1 MNILIIE
8 DEKLAA
14 NRLSGLIKSLD
25 ETAKIVGTLD
35 SIKASVAWFSSNLQ
49 PELAFMDIQLADGL
63 SFEIFDQVAISCP
76 VIFTTAFDEYALRA
90 FKVNSIDY
98 LLKPI
103 DIDELSR
110 AMEKFRNLHHESS
123 KPEAIA
129 APVMDRVLQMLTKS
143 FKSRFLVR
151 AGEHIKTIPAEQ
163 VTFFYSMEKAT
174 FLNTIEN
181 KEYDIDYTLEELEGL
196 LNPELFFRINRKYIV
211 SMGAIRDIINY
222 TNSRLKLKL
231 VNSTDNEII
240 VSREKVSE
248 FKNWLDR

>member
-14 NRLSGLIKSLD
+14 NRLSALIKNLD
-25 ETAKIVGTLD
+25 DAVKIVGTPD
-35 SIKASVAWFSSNLQ
+35 SIKASVAWFSSNPQ
-49 PELAFMDIQLADGL
+49 PDLTFMDIQLADGL
-63 SFEIFDQVAISCP
+63 SFEIFERVAVSCP

-103 DIDELSR
+103 DTDELSR
-110 AMEKFRNLHHESS
+110 AMEKFRNLHHDSS
-123 KPEAIA
+123 KPESVV

-240 VSREKVSE
+240 VSREKVAE

>member
-14 NRLSGLIKSLD
+14 NRLSGLIKSQD
-25 ETAKIVGTLD
+25 GTAKIVGTLD
-35 SIKASVAWFSSNLQ
+35 SIKASVAWFSSNPQ
-49 PELAFMDIQLADGL
+49 PDLTFMDIQLADGL
-63 SFEIFDQVAISCP
+63 SFEIFDQVVVSCP

-103 DIDELSR
+103 DTDELGR
-110 AMEKFRNLHHESS
+110 AMEKFRHLHRDES
-123 KPEAIA
+123 KPETLA
-129 APVMDRVLQMLTKS
+129 APIMDRVLQMLTKTY
-143 FKSRFLVR
+143 KSRFLVR
-151 AGEHIKTIPAEQ
+151 AGEHIKTISTEQ
-163 VTFFYSMEKAT
+163 VTFFYSMGKAT

-240 VSREKVSE
+240 VSREKVTD

>member
-14 NRLSGLIKSLD
+14 NRLSALIKKMD
-25 ETAKIVGTLD
+25 EAVKIVGILD
-35 SIKASVAWFSSNLQ
+35 SIKASVAWFSSNPQ
-49 PELAFMDIQLADGL
+49 PDLAFMDIQLADGL
-63 SFEIFDQVAISCP
+63 SFEIFDQVAVSCP

-103 DIDELSR
+103 DTDELSR
-110 AMEKFRNLHHESS
+110 AMEKFRNLHRESS
-123 KPEAIA
+123 KPGAVA

-231 VNSTDNEII
+231 VNSNDNEII
-240 VSREKVSE
+240 VSREKVTE

>member
-1 MNILIIE
+1 MKILIIE

-14 NRLSGLIKSLD
+14 KRLSGLILKMD
-25 ETAKIVGTLD
+25 ETTQIVGILD
-35 SIKASVAWFSSNLQ
+35 SIRASVTWFSSNPKPDLV
-49 PELAFMDIQLADGL
+49 FMDIQLADGL
-63 SFEIFDQVAISCP
+63 SFEIFDQVVISCP

-103 DIDELSR
+103 DTDELNR
-110 AMEKFRNLHHESS
+110 AMDKFRHLHLDST
-123 KPEAIA
+123 KPETIA
-129 APVMDRVLQMLTKS
+129 APVMDRVLQMLTKTH
-143 FKSRFLVR
+143 KNRFLVR
-151 AGEHIKTIPAEQ
+151 AGEHIKTIPTDQ

-174 FLNTIEN
+174 FLNTAEN

-196 LNPELFFRINRKYIV
+196 LNPELFFRINRKYII
-211 SMGAIRDIINY
+211 SMGAIKDIVNY
-222 TNSRLKLKL
+222 TNSRLKLRL

-240 VSREKVSE
+240 VSREKVTE

>member
-1 MNILIIE
+1 MNVLIIE

-14 NRLSGLIKSLD
+14 NRLSGLIKNYD
-25 ETAKIVGTLD
+25 NTANIIGALD
-35 SIKASVAWFSSNLQ
+35 SIKASVAWFSSNPQ
-49 PELAFMDIQLADGL
+49 PDLAFLDIQLADGL
-63 SFEIFDQVAISCP
+63 SFEIFDQVVIHCP

-103 DIDELSR
+103 DPDELSR
-110 AMEKFRNLHHESS
+110 AMDKFSHWHQDTS
-123 KPEAIA
+123 KPEALA
-129 APVMDRVLQMLTKS
+129 QPVMDRVLQMLTKS
-143 FKSRFLVR
+143 HKSRFLVR

-181 KEYDIDYTLEELEGL
+181 KEYDIDYTLEELEDL

-211 SMGAIRDIINY
+211 SMGAIRDIINF
-222 TNSRLKLKL
+222 TNSRLKLRL
-231 VNSTDNEII
+231 VNSNDNEII
-240 VSREKVSE
+240 VSREKVAG

>member
-14 NRLSGLIKSLD
+14 NRLSALIKTMD
-25 ETAKIVGTLD
+25 EAVKIVGILD
-35 SIKASVAWFSSNLQ
+35 SIKASVAWFSSNPQ
-49 PELAFMDIQLADGL
+49 PDLAFMDIQLADGL
-63 SFEIFDQVAISCP
+63 SFEIFDQVAVTCP

-103 DIDELSR
+103 DTDELSR
-110 AMEKFRNLHHESS
+110 AMEKFRNLHQESS
-123 KPEAIA
+123 KPGSVA

-174 FLNTIEN
+174 FLNTVEN

-231 VNSTDNEII
+231 VNSSDNEII
-240 VSREKVSE
+240 VSREKVTE

>member
-14 NRLSGLIKSLD
+14 NRLSGLIKSFD
-25 ETAKIVGTLD
+25 GTATIVGIQD
-35 SIKASVAWFSSNLQ
+35 SIKASVAWFSSNPQ
-49 PELAFMDIQLADGL
+49 PDLAFMDIQLADGL
-63 SFEIFDQVAISCP
+63 SFEIFDQVAVSCP

-103 DIDELSR
+103 DSEELSK
-110 AMEKFRNLHHESS
+110 AMEKFRHLHHDSG
-123 KPEAIA
+123 KPDTIA
-129 APVMDRVLQMLTKS
+129 APVMDRVLQMLTKTH
-143 FKSRFLVR
+143 KSRFLVR
-151 AGEHIKTIPAEQ
+151 AGEHIKTISTEQ
-163 VTFFYSMEKAT
+163 VTFFYSMGKAT
-174 FLNTIEN
+174 FLNTTEN

-240 VSREKVSE
+240 VSREKVAD

>member
-14 NRLSGLIKSLD
+14 NRLSGLIKGFD
-25 ETAKIVGTLD
+25 ESAKIVGVLD
-35 SIKASVAWFSSNLQ
+35 SIKASVDWFASHPQ
-49 PELAFMDIQLADGL
+49 PDLAFMDIQLADGL
-63 SFEIFDQVAISCP
+63 SFEIFDQAAVGCP
-76 VIFTTAFDEYALRA
+76 VIFTTAFDEYALKA

-103 DIDELSR
+103 DMDELSR
-110 AMEKFRNLHHESS
+110 AMEKFRHWHHDPA
-123 KPEAIA
+123 KPDTVA
-129 APVMDRVLQMLTKS
+129 APVMDLVLQMLTKT

-151 AGEHIKTIPAEQ
+151 AGEHIKTVPAEQ
-163 VTFFYSMEKAT
+163 VTFFYSMGKAT
-174 FLNTIEN
+174 FLNTAEN

-211 SMGAIRDIINY
+211 SMGAIKDIINY

>member
-14 NRLSGLIKSLD
+14 NRLSALIKTMD
-25 ETAKIVGTLD
+25 EAVKIVGILD
-35 SIKASVAWFSSNLQ
+35 SIKASVTWFSSNPQ
-49 PELAFMDIQLADGL
+49 PDLAFMDIQLADGL
-63 SFEIFDQVAISCP
+63 SFEIFDQVSVNCP

-103 DIDELSR
+103 DTDELNR
-110 AMEKFRNLHHESS
+110 AMEKFRNLHHDSSIPESV
-123 KPEAIA
+123 A

-174 FLNTIEN
+174 FLNTNEN

-240 VSREKVSE
+240 VSREKVTE

>member
-14 NRLSGLIKSLD
+14 NRLSTLIKTMD
-25 ETAKIVGTLD
+25 ETVKIVGILD
-35 SIKASVAWFSSNLQ
+35 SIKASVAWFSSNPQ
-49 PELAFMDIQLADGL
+49 PDLTFMDIQLADGL

-103 DIDELSR
+103 DTDELSR

-123 KPEAIA
+123 NSELVG

-196 LNPELFFRINRKYIV
+196 LNPALFFRINRKYIV

-240 VSREKVSE
+240 VSREKVAD

>member
-14 NRLSGLIKSLD
+14 NRLCGLIKGFD
-25 ETAKIVGTLD
+25 EAVKIVGTLD
-35 SIKASVAWFSSNLQ
+35 SIKASVVWFSKNPQ
-49 PELAFMDIQLADGL
+49 PDLAFMDIQLADGL
-63 SFEIFDQVAISCP
+63 SFEIFDQVVVSCP

-103 DIDELSR
+103 DTDELSR
-110 AMEKFRNLHHESS
+110 AMEKFRNLHHELT
-123 KPEAIA
+123 KPEPVA

-240 VSREKVSE
+240 VSREKVTD

>member
-14 NRLSGLIKSLD
+14 NRLSALIKNLD
-25 ETAKIVGTLD
+25 DAVKIVGTPD
-35 SIKASVAWFSSNLQ
+35 SIKASVAWFSSNPQ
-49 PELAFMDIQLADGL
+49 PDLTFMDIQLADGL
-63 SFEIFDQVAISCP
+63 SFEIFERVAVSCP

-103 DIDELSR
+103 DTDELSR
-110 AMEKFRNLHHESS
+110 AMEKFRNLHHDSS
-123 KPEAIA
+123 KPESVA

-240 VSREKVSE
+240 VSREKVAE